1 MEINRLR
8 EDKLQILLTTQ
19 DMAQLG
25 ITYEA
30 LDYINPH
37 TRRVINQLLEAALAQ
52 TGFLP
57 DGRRLLIQV
66 FPWDDAGGCQFY
78 FTLLP
83 RQEAEAPAACQPQV
97 FSFENSEHLIDS
109 CCRLYRQCS
118 HRVLQSSLYY
128 MNNKYYLVLFLLDDS
143 QGAAEHLAAE
153 YGQKAG
159 RGSLSLAV
167 LQEHGRSLLSSN
179 AVDFLC
185 RCFEKPLPPEEEL
198 S

>member
-1 MEINRLR
+1 
-8 EDKLQILLTTQ
+8 
-19 DMAQLG
+19 MAQLG

-83 RQEAEAPAACQPQV
+83 HQEAEAPAACQPQV

-128 MNNKYYLVLFLLDDS
+128 MNNKYYLVLFLLDGS

-159 RGSLSLAV
+159 QGSLSLAV

>member
-19 DMAQLG
+19 DMVQLG

-83 RQEAEAPAACQPQV
+83 HQEAEAPAACQPQV

-128 MNNKYYLVLFLLDDS
+128 MNNKYYLVLFLLDGS

-167 LQEHGRSLLSSN
+167 LQEHGRSLLASN

>member
-8 EDKLQILLTTQ
+8 EDKLQIFLTAE
-19 DMAQLG
+19 DMAQLN

-37 TRRVINQLLEAALAQ
+37 TRRVINQLLETALAQ

-66 FPWDDAGGCQFY
+66 FPWDEAGGCQFY

-83 RQEAEAPAACQPQV
+83 CREEEEPGACQPQV
-97 FSFENSEHLIDS
+97 FAFQNSESLITG
-109 CCRLYRQCS
+109 CCRLYHQCS

-128 MNNKYYLVLFLLDDS
+128 MNNKYYLVLYLLVSS
-143 QGAAEHLAAE
+143 QGVAEHLAAE
-153 YGQKAG
+153 YGQRAG
-159 RGSLSLAV
+159 KGSLFLSL
-167 LQEHGRSLLSSN
+167 LQEHGRPLLSSN
-179 AVDFLC
+179 AVDCIC
-185 RCFEKPLPPEEEL
+185 RCFERPLPPKEEQP
-198 S
+198 